1 MTKTS
6 QLNSGND
13 DTIAVVLS
21 TYNGAAYITELIDS
35 LKRQTFT
42 HWHCYIRDD
51 GSKDNSI
58 EVVKS
63 NIAGSDKFTLI
74 EDTKGNLK
82 INGSHLTLF
91 ASVKEN
97 YIAVCDQD
105 DVWLE
110 NKLEASLKKLKE
122 IETED
127 RLPALVHT
135 DSYFVD
141 EKLNI
146 LRPLFIGNRGKKTG
160 LPGILFANSVQ
171 GGSVLF
177 NRALCDVMLSTPVTL
192 IYDYQLAMLAEL
204 TGRRAFLSQPLLKYR
219 QHAQSSIAKSDT
231 DKKQDNHISTSLLTS
246 LSGYNYFRKI
256 DYDKLSVSPDI
267 RKQMDDYFYLFE
279 GKNILKKC
287 FFLAKNNYAFYRKKD
302 YLSFLKLVLLNA
314 DLTQLAKQ
322 D

>member
-1 MTKTS
+1 MTITS

-63 NIAGSDKFTLI
+63 NIASSDKFTLI

-122 IETED
+122 IETQD

-141 EKLNI
+141 EKLNM
-146 LRPLFIGNRGKKTG
+146 LRPLFIGNRGKKC
-160 LPGILFANSVQ
+160 LGIVWIA
-171 GGSVLF
+171 
-177 NRALCDVMLSTPVTL
+177 TPK
-192 IYDYQLAMLAEL
+192 EL
-204 TGRRAFLSQPLLKYR
+204 RLR
-219 QHAQSSIAKSDT
+219 
-231 DKKQDNHISTSLLTS
+231 
-246 LSGYNYFRKI
+246 
-256 DYDKLSVSPDI
+256 
-267 RKQMDDYFYLFE
+267 
-279 GKNILKKC
+279 
-287 FFLAKNNYAFYRKKD
+287 
-302 YLSFLKLVLLNA
+302 
-314 DLTQLAKQ
+314 
-322 D
+322 